1 MAARFLIT
9 LAVSKEIEPTLSKIE
24 GEGFF
29 YPRVAMVG
37 RSNVGKSSLL
47 NELLGAKLARTSS
60 EPGKTR
66 HLHFYS
72 KPDLGVVFVDVPG
85 YGYAKV
91 SRDEI
96 ARFSDLIEQY
106 FKRDSSLSLALWLID
121 ARNGPTTNDLDAVQF
136 LRKTGVPFFAVLTK
150 SDALKTQKEKSAR
163 TREVTKALEELDVE
177 SDSIVWTS
185 VKSGDGIS
193 LLKKKIRERIQE
205 LKA

>member
-1 MAARFLIT
+1 MTARFLIT
-9 LAVSKEIEPTLSKIE
+9 LAVSKDIDSTLSKIE

-29 YPRVAMVG
+29 YPRIAMVG

-66 HLHFYS
+66 HLHFYA

-96 ARFSDLIEQY
+96 ARFSDLIAQY
-106 FKRDSSLSLALWLID
+106 FKRDASLSLALWLID
-121 ARNGPTTNDLDAVQF
+121 ARNGPTANDLEAAEF
-136 LRKTGVPFFAVLTK
+136 LRSSGVPFLVVLTK
-150 SDALKTQKEKSAR
+150 TDALKTQKEKSAR
-163 TREVTKALEELDVE
+163 TREITKALGDLEIN

-185 VKSGDGIS
+185 VKSRDGIS
-193 LLKKKIRERIQE
+193 LLKKKIRDCIQE
-205 LKA
+205 QKA